1 MNTVSEMFNQ
11 SYNKIDAK
19 IAFSKDWKN
28 GTGYLDKLV
37 DANVGLRSGECA
49 VTVDDFKRRI
59 IVIGTPVG
67 NVALFERYT
76 PTWVLNTT
84 NGSAEYYASRL
95 TDVELKSA
103 REAIEATGVYHFPDG
118 SDSLNIDNFEVKR
131 SSVIVGNYPAEI
143 EKMFGS
149 LGGIGSSLQPEGF
162 ERLFHSSSWNIGKD
176 LDTLTRQFAR
186 AAQPKVKLQQ
196 VEVETMLQPGEVT
209 MENIHD
215 IIKFTN
221 PSINAIAD
229 QHPVLKGV
237 LYFHAGFGQYAKSI
251 EEHAKSI
258 EARFGEE
265 FKVLLETKDYPAVAS
280 RVIEITCDDLTNTL
294 EYATAFKGLVSPLGK
309 ATSQVMLRSVKRNAG
324 RIGGL
329 VGACVKFG
337 MEVKAEV
344 AATKKEIAMLKEVFS
359 MASDTDGAVKH

>member
-19 IAFSKDWKN
+19 IAFSTEWKN

-37 DANVGLRSGECA
+37 QTNVGLRAGECA
-49 VTVDDFKRRI
+49 TVVDDFKRR
-59 IVIGTPVG
+59 VLLIGSPVG
-67 NVALFERYT
+67 NIVLFERYS
-76 PTWVLNTT
+76 PELVLNTK
-84 NGSAEYYASRL
+84 NGSAAYYQDRL
-95 TDVELKSA
+95 TSDQLKEA
-103 REAIEATGVYHFPDG
+103 LKAIEATGVYHFPDG
-118 SDSLNIDNFEVKR
+118 SDSLNISNFEEKR
-131 SSVIVGNYPAEI
+131 SSIIVGNYPYQI
-143 EKMFGS
+143 TQMFGGM
-149 LGGIGSSLQPEGF
+149 GGIGNALTVEGF
-162 ERLFHSSSWNIGKD
+162 ERLFRSPTWNIGLD
-176 LDTLTRQFAR
+176 LDELTRQFAR

-215 IIKFTN
+215 IIKFAN
-221 PSINAIAD
+221 PSIAAIAD
-229 QHPVLKGV
+229 QHPVLKGA
-237 LYFHAGFGQYAKSI
+237 LHLQAGFGQYAKSI

-265 FKVLLETKDYPAVAS
+265 FKVLLETKDYPSVAS

-309 ATSQVMLRSVKRNAG
+309 ATSQVVLRGVRRNAG

-329 VGACVKFG
+329 VGACMKFG
-337 MEVKAEV
+337 MDVKTEVV
-344 AATKKEIAMLKEVFS
+344 AVKHEIAMLKEVFS